1 MTRFGGKTDRMAIQK
16 SLIRNPL
23 VVALDVDTEAEA
35 LKLVDQLHDIVGC
48 FKIGP
53 RLLIHGG
60 PQMIE
65 KISEAA
71 PVFLDHKFFDI
82 PSTMTSAIK
91 AAFDCGVSIA
101 TIHLLSGTTA
111 LRELVKLEQELN
123 NKRPFKLLGVSILTS
138 WSENDYPPVF
148 QGTVTKENVS
158 QLALFG
164 KNQGLSGFVCSG
176 HELEALSDAGI
187 DRDQGDFLL
196 VPGVRRK
203 TDAANDQSRTVT
215 PAQAIRDGASAI
227 VVGRPIIAATS
238 PREVAAEIAAEV
250 FRI

>member
-1 MTRFGGKTDRMAIQK
+1 MAIQK

-23 VVALDVDTEAEA
+23 VVALDVDTEGQA
-35 LKLVDQLHDIVGC
+35 LALVDQLHDIVGC

-53 RLLIHGG
+53 RLLINGG
-60 PQMIE
+60 PRLVE
-65 KISEAA
+65 KISDAA

-82 PSTMTSAIK
+82 PSTMTSAIR
-91 AAFDCGVSIA
+91 AAFDCGVSLA

-111 LRELVKLEQELN
+111 IRELVQLEKELN

-138 WSENDYPPVF
+138 WSEADYPPVF
-148 QGTVTKENVS
+148 QGTVTGENVN

-164 KNQGLSGFVCSG
+164 KGLGLSGFVCSG
-176 HELEALSDAGI
+176 HELGLLADSGV

-203 TDAANDQSRTVT
+203 QDVANDQSRTVT
-215 PAQAIRDGASAI
+215 PAQAIQNGASAI
-227 VVGRPIIAATS
+227 VVGRPIIAAAN

-250 FRI
+250 FRL